1 VNLGILIGHFPPGP
15 FGGAEIQA
23 ERWATRLAKRHQVTV
38 ITRRDPPDQTERES
52 RDGFTVM
59 RLPVS
64 SIPLARTALD
74 VEAISRAVAA
84 MSPRPDLLLCF
95 QTFVSGLAG
104 VRIQRRLG
112 IPAVVW
118 IRGEA
123 EYRLRD
129 SFVSRMVSPR
139 VWRDARGVLV
149 QTDGN
154 RTALLAELQRV
165 SPAARRDV
173 EARLEVIPNGVDL
186 PTPVA
191 TSGGRV
197 LSIGRLIPEKGMD
210 VVIDAVTGIQ
220 GLLTIAGE
228 GPERGQL
235 EARARGHALD
245 CRFEGFVTGPRL
257 EELFQQSACLVLASR
272 KGEGLPNVVLEAFAH
287 AIPVVATDVAGTRDL
302 VQHDV
307 NGLLCPPN
315 DPRALREALARL
327 THERGLADRLAR
339 AGRATAESM
348 SWERVEPLLD
358 EALEKYAG
366 GRVGGS
372 CTGRSAASG
381 GQDARSAAAGVQ
393 VPPGGRD
400 QTPSADTSPARA
412 PGATP
417 QHAATKLCI
426 YNGYLYPV
434 LSGEKAIEF
443 AGGAEVQQAMLARGL
458 AARGFDVTA
467 VTCDYGQPSPTYVD
481 GVRVLKT
488 HEPFAGIPVV
498 RFFHPRLSTSVRALW
513 EANADVY
520 HVRGSGLAAG
530 IAHDIARMRGAAF
543 VLGAAHE
550 WDALRTMPF
559 QTNPRDRWWYA
570 RAVRGA
576 DAIVA
581 QTETQRRN
589 FKEQWG
595 RESELIPNLVEIPAA
610 AVDPGRGRTVVWI
623 ATYKPAKRPE
633 WVIELARRM
642 PGTRFLMCGV
652 IPIPPETTAAWDA
665 ARAAAAGLPNLE
677 VRGYVARDRLHELF
691 ADAALFIHTS
701 PAEGFPNTVLEAWA
715 HGVPS
720 VSVVDPDGV
729 IRRERLGEVAERL
742 EDFERILRARLAD
755 PEWRRAT
762 GARAR
767 EHVRAVHASDAG
779 LERFAALLERVH
791 PPPTLPVRPKS

>member
-23 ERWATRLAKRHQVTV
+23 ERWASRLARRHRVTV
-38 ITRRDPPDQTERES
+38 ITRRDPPGQPERES
-52 RDGFTVM
+52 RDGFDVV
-59 RLPVS
+59 RLPISRV
-64 SIPLARTALD
+64 PLARTALD
-74 VEAISRAVAA
+74 IAAITRAVEA

-104 VRIQRRLG
+104 VRIQQRLG

-129 SFVSRMVSPR
+129 SLVSRFVSPR
-139 VWRDARGVLV
+139 VWRAARGVLV

-154 RTALLAELQRV
+154 RTGLLAELDRV
-165 SPAARRDV
+165 SPSTRLEV
-173 EARLEVIPNGVDL
+173 EAKLEVIPNGVDL
-186 PTPVA
+186 PVPIA
-191 TSGGRV
+191 TRGGRV

-228 GPERGQL
+228 GPERAPL
-235 EARARGHALD
+235 EARARAHALD
-245 CRFEGFVTGPRL
+245 CRFEGFLTGDRL
-257 EELFQQSACLVLASR
+257 EALFNQAACLVLASR

-287 AIPVVATDVAGTRDL
+287 RIPVVATDVAGTRDL
-302 VQHDV
+302 VKHDV
-307 NGLLCPPN
+307 NGLLVPPN
-315 DPRALREALARL
+315 DTRALREALARL
-327 THERGLADRLAR
+327 THERGLSDRLAA
-339 AGRATAESM
+339 AGRSTAEAM
-348 SWERVEPLLD
+348 AWEKIEPQ
-358 EALEKYAG
+358 LEKLLSRWSG
-366 GRVGGS
+366 GGAGGS

-400 QTPSADTSPARA
+400 QTPPRTRPAR
-412 PGATP
+412 TP
-417 QHAATKLCI
+417 AAQPRAEDPRAATRLCI

-434 LSGEKAIEF
+434 LNRSRGIEF
-443 AGGAEVQQAMLARGL
+443 AGGAEVQQAMLAKGL

-488 HEPFAGIPVV
+488 HKPFEGMPVI

-520 HVRGSGLAAG
+520 YVRGSGLAAG

-550 WDALRTMPF
+550 WDALRSMPF

-581 QTETQRRN
+581 QTETQRRS

-610 AVDPGRGRTVVWI
+610 PVDPGRGRTVVWI
-623 ATYKPAKRPE
+623 ATYKPAKRPD
-633 WVIELARRM
+633 WVVALARRM
-642 PGTRFLMCGV
+642 PETRFLMCGV

-665 ARAAAAGLPNLE
+665 ARAAAQELPNLE

-715 HGVPS
+715 HGVPT
-720 VSVVDPDGV
+720 VSAVDPDGV
-729 IRRERLGEVAERL
+729 IRGERLGEVAERL

-755 PEWRRAT
+755 PEWRRET
-762 GARAR
+762 GRRAR

-779 LERFAALLERVH
+779 LGRFAALLERAAS
-791 PPPTLPVRPKS
+791 RRNR